1 MPLSKFGVWLFFYA
15 STHQTIILLRCGVC
29 HSLFRPGRQCA
40 SARLFATSNRRG
52 LSGNG
57 RIKVRREKLKKV
69 KLKNFL
75 SGIIDGFIGDCEKYA
90 AKHKNFG
97 IEKICTCQKVGVTL
111 HSLSGNNGSPLEEST
126 KDIEK
131 LTIDKK

>member
-1 MPLSKFGVWLFFYA
+1 MCA
-15 STHQTIILLRCGVC
+15 NVC
-29 HSLFRPGRQCA
+29 ALGRVRELA
-40 SARLFATSNRRG
+40 GDSRR
-52 LSGNG
+52 
-57 RIKVRREKLKKV
+57 KVRRHKLKKV

-75 SGIIDGFIGDCEKYA
+75 EDINNGFIGCCEKYA
-90 AKHKNFG
+90 AKHKKFG

-111 HSLSGNNGSPLEEST
+111 HSLSGNNGSPLEESA